1 MPPEFPPDILPI
13 EDPDQMLA
21 AAHEDEAQ
29 MIAMRDTPGSRIAFF
44 VLIGLLV
51 SGLILFL
58 LWLFGVSPLS
68 AKYPR

>member
-1 MPPEFPPDILPI
+1 
-13 EDPDQMLA
+13 MLA